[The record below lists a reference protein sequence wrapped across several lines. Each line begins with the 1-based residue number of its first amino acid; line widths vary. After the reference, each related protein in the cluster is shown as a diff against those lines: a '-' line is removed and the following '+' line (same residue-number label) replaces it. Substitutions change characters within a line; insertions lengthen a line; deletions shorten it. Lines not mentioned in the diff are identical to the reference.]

1 MPVGIGTSIFDD
13 ASMDRTEELALRLME
28 AWSEANLNKIARN
41 LIRLYQDKEYEKLNV
56 ISGMISE
63 WLEIVIEPDGK
74 GFSKIISLYHPD
86 RGDYYRKQI
95 AHAAAIKDEQ
105 MLSRFEHIFVIQD
118 IEEIAASIEC
128 YEDIDYTPE
137 YQWDVEDKGFSY
149 FQSKRKRA
157 HSRPRKTF
165 LGGYTFYEAI
175 QIRQYGDTDIDF
187 PTYYLEDMDEIEL
200 SESAI
205 NDLEGVEYCIHTLNL
220 DLSNNRISD
229 ISLLEKLERMQELN
243 LANNRISDIDALANM
258 QQLYSIDL
266 SNNSI
271 IDISPLFEMEK
282 LEYVHLS
289 GNKIPLRQIK
299 ELREMGITVD
309 FDIQ

>member
-1 MPVGIGTSIFDD
+1 
-13 ASMDRTEELALRLME
+13 MDRTEELSQRLLE

-41 LIRLYQDKEYEKLNV
+41 LIRLYQEKEFEKLNV

-63 WLEIVIEPDGK
+63 WLEIIIEPDGK

-86 RGDYYRKQI
+86 RGETYRKQI
-95 AHAAAIKDEQ
+95 AHASAMKDEQ
-105 MLSRFEHIFVIQD
+105 LLSRFEHIFVIQD
-118 IEEIAASIEC
+118 IEEIAAGIEC
-128 YEDIDYTPE
+128 CEDIDYTPE
-137 YQWDVEDKGFSY
+137 YVWDVEDKGFSY
-149 FQSKRKRA
+149 FQSKSKKT

-205 NDLEGVEYCIHTLNL
+205 NDLEGVEYCLQTMNL

-243 LANNRISDIDALANM
+243 LSNNRIVDIEVLANM
-258 QQLYSIDL
+258 QELYSVDL

-271 IDISPLFEMEK
+271 IDISPLFEIEK

-289 GNKIPLRQIK
+289 GNKVPLRQID
-299 ELREMGITVD
+299 ELRQMGIRVD
-309 FDIQ
+309 YGKE